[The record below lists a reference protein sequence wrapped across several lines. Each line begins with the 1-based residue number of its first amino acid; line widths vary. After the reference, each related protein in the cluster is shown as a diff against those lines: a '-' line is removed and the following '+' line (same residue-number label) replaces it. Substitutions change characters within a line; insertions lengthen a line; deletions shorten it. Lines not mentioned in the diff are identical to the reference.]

1 MDFND
6 ISEEHLRKVLI
17 IIDKQ
22 QQENTDLISEL
33 KESLNDSEFTYE
45 EIDILMNTDVDDAVA
60 KISYKWVLVYN
71 LINAL
76 GFNNTLLTGFSPL
89 FKDLE
94 QSREEEYIKNKI
106 NKDLDLDVN

>member
-6 ISEEHLRKVLI
+6 ISEEHLRKVLL

-33 KESLNDSEFTYE
+33 KESLDDSEFTYE
-45 EIDILMNTDVDDAVA
+45 EIDILMNTDVDDALA
-60 KISYKWVLVYN
+60 TISYKWVLVYN

-89 FKDLE
+89 FKDLK